1 MGILK
6 LILYLLFI
14 YNDKEQKRN
23 QANYKKYFIQ
33 NLISGPLSF
42 YLIHFEKYETIF
54 VINTEL
60 RRLGVKLNFSS
71 KF

>member
-33 NLISGPLSF
+33 NLISGLLSF